1 MSDTNP
7 STDQLEQENTVSN
20 EDQTPEHIADTSEP
34 VPEQDV
40 PAPEGSNPEREAYL
54 RLKADYD
61 NLVKRHEREKDEMKK
76 FFTTHIVKKLLPA
89 YDTLSRI
96 SDHSTSDTSSEVLLT
111 GVQSAKDIFEKSLS
125 SLGVVKFESV

>member
-7 STDQLEQENTVSN
+7 STDHLEQENTISS
-20 EDQTPEHIADTSEP
+20 EDQISENITDTQESTQ
-34 VPEQDV
+34 EQD
-40 PAPEGSNPEREAYL
+40 APTTQSGNPEREAYL

-61 NLVKRHEREKDEMKK
+61 NLVKRHEREKDDMKK
-76 FFTTHIVKKLLPA
+76 FFTSHIVKKLLPA

-96 SDHSTSDTSSEVLLT
+96 ADHSTSDTSSEVLLT